1 MHMDAEILDEAYT
14 LTAVYLEQNRSRTKY
29 LLNIIRALWTVTRM
43 PITAPV
49 LIWFA
54 DYHAAPL
61 TLLAK
66 ARGLRVLIFVGGYDA
81 VNYPEFR
88 YGVHQSRLRGYCARL
103 ALKRC
108 DHIIANHAALLS
120 SSNEYYNPKGH
131 PEGVYR
137 LIPGLGT
144 PASVIHNAVI
154 GDQGLSGSSG
164 LPPGEVD
171 RPLGRSQSPDRSP
184 AEPFRAGARNSMR
197 EADSPDVAGGHR
209 SAATNGAAASAATT
223 PARISQILTV
233 GSTPRLED
241 FYNKGY
247 DLLARVAARRP
258 ELMFVWVGI
267 DPCWLTELNAK
278 FGLDRLT
285 NLTLI
290 PQLPQGDLHALM
302 RQSAV
307 YAQPSISEGMPN
319 ALMEAM
325 LMGCLPVGSRVAGIP
340 TVIGDWGLII
350 DRRDSEALEDALD
363 QALSREPDRAAI
375 SRSVRECFNRE
386 RRREGLLRLLS

>member
-1 MHMDAEILDEAYT
+1 
-14 LTAVYLEQNRSRTKY
+14 
-29 LLNIIRALWTVTRM
+29 
-43 PITAPV
+43 
-49 LIWFA
+49 
-54 DYHAAPL
+54 
-61 TLLAK
+61 
-66 ARGLRVLIFVGGYDA
+66 
-81 VNYPEFR
+81 
-88 YGVHQSRLRGYCARL
+88 
-103 ALKRC
+103 
-108 DHIIANHAALLS
+108 
-120 SSNEYYNPKGH
+120 
-131 PEGVYR
+131 
-137 LIPGLGT
+137 
-144 PASVIHNAVI
+144 
-154 GDQGLSGSSG
+154 
-164 LPPGEVD
+164 
-171 RPLGRSQSPDRSP
+171 
-184 AEPFRAGARNSMR
+184 MR